1 MNLIVDVGNT
11 RTKIAYFNNDKL
23 KEVIITSHKETNKTI
38 FSILANDLIYNAIV
52 SSVGHKTIVDIHL
65 FKEIKNVIDLDNTT
79 KIPFTN
85 HYKTPKTLGV
95 DRIALAAAASK
106 QFPKKNVLI
115 IDAGTCITYDF
126 LNHKNEYKGGA
137 ISPGI
142 GIRFKALHDYTAN
155 LPLLEI
161 DEFTLIGKNTEESI
175 KSGVLNGVLQEIN
188 GIITQYEEKYS
199 NLTIVLTGGN
209 GNFLAKKLKS
219 TIFANPNFLL
229 EGLNSILIHNIDE
242 WLKK

>member
-11 RTKIAYFNNDKL
+11 RTKIAYFKNNKL
-23 KEVIITSHKETNKTI
+23 KEVVTASHKETNKTI
-38 FSILANDLIYNAIV
+38 SSMLSNNLINNVII
-52 SSVGHKTIVDIHL
+52 SSVGHDTIVDIRL
-65 FKEIKNVIDLDNTT
+65 FKKIKNVIDLNNTT
-79 KIPFTN
+79 KVPFKN

-95 DRIALAAAASK
+95 DRIALATAASE

-126 LNHKNEYKGGA
+126 LNKKNEYKGGA

-161 DEFTLIGKNTEESI
+161 DKFTLIGKNTEESI
-175 KSGVLNGVLQEIN
+175 KSGVLNGILQEID
-188 GIITQYEEKYS
+188 GIIAQYKEKYS

-242 WLKK
+242 